1 VPQLADDLLDIA
13 ARLADPLPVVREH
26 VYHPDF
32 HGSFSLKAVLPALVP
47 GPGYEELEV
56 AEGATASLALDRL
69 MFRGD
74 AMTADERQRLRDALL
89 RYCALD
95 TMSMVRLLERLREL
109 A

>member
-1 VPQLADDLLDIA
+1 
-13 ARLADPLPVVREH
+13 
-26 VYHPDF
+26 
-32 HGSFSLKAVLPALVP
+32 
-47 GPGYEELEV
+47 
-56 AEGATASLALDRL
+56 